1 MLKELRKKAQEIF
14 SSNKWM
20 ASITEGERNVCVHSD
35 GLYCSSMNQYDPEF
49 TTNNIEEAIN
59 YLYPEY

>member
-1 MLKELRKKAQEIF
+1 MLEELRKKAYKLF

-20 ASITEGERNVCVHSD
+20 SSISEGERNVTVYED
-35 GLYCSSMNQYDPEF
+35 GLCCSSMNQYDLEF